1 MSISAKLRKRADTLR
16 SEINRHNVLYHA
28 LDAPEIPDVGY
39 DRLMRELQ
47 ELEGKHPELITADS
61 PTQRVGS
68 TPVSA
73 FQSVEHRLPMLSLD
87 NAFAADEVAD
97 FNRRIVDRLEL
108 EEDVVSDYAA
118 EPKLDGAA
126 VSLLFE
132 EGRFVR
138 AATRG
143 DGGRG
148 EDITHSVRTIDAV
161 PLNLVGKGFS
171 ARLGGSRRSVHAA
184 CRVRGI

>member
-1 MSISAKLRKRADTLR
+1 M
-16 SEINRHNVLYHA
+16 
-28 LDAPEIPDVGY
+28 
-39 DRLMRELQ
+39 
-47 ELEGKHPELITADS
+47 KHPELITADS

-73 FQSVEHRLPMLSLD
+73 FQSVAHRLPMLSLD

-108 EEDVVSDYAA
+108 EEGVVIDYAA

-143 DGGRG
+143 DGSRG

-161 PLNLVGKGFS
+161 PLNLVGKGFPRVLEVRGEVFMPRAGFEAFNEK
-171 ARLGGSRRSVHAA
+171 AREPKERRRS
-184 CRVRGI
+184 